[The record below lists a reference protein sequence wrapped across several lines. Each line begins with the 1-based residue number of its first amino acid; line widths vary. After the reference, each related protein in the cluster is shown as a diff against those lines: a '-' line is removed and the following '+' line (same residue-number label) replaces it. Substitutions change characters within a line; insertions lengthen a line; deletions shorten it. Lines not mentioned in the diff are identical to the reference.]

1 MSLTLR
7 LFILAGAVLIIATV
21 LRYIQKK
28 RILMSDATSWVCIA
42 VLLLLIALFPRIVT
56 WTSGLLGFESPANFV
71 FFVVTG
77 LLVVKTFRDSAK
89 MSLLRH
95 KLEELAQE
103 VALASGDRQDTDSRE
118 ANNPR

>member
-1 MSLTLR
+1 MPFTLR

-28 RILMSDATSWVCIA
+28 RILMSDATGWVCIA
-42 VLLLLIALFPRIVT
+42 VLLLFIALFPRVVT
-56 WTSGLLGFESPANFV
+56 RLSGLLGFQSPANFV

-89 MSLLRH
+89 MSLMRY
-95 KLEELAQE
+95 KIEELTQE
-103 VALASGDRQDTDSRE
+103 VALARGEDPDKSASCDVSQD
-118 ANNPR
+118 